1 MNKGTRKERRKNMA
15 PKQKRLTQQEKRERA
30 MVKREL
36 QEAGI
41 LPPDKPRLNRKR
53 FKAEVQAAWDSEMNL
68 ASLSDALLLS
78 RAITWMLA
86 DVPSQPVTPEQIG
99 LLKAMKIAL
108 ELKRMYQRADG
119 DGPGRFTMKDE
130 YDHIKPVMDL

>member
-1 MNKGTRKERRKNMA
+1 MA
-15 PKQKRLTQQEKRERA
+15 KTQKRLTQREKRERA

-36 QEAGI
+36 QEARI

-53 FKAEVQAAWDSEMNL
+53 FKEEVQAAWDSEMNL
-68 ASLSDALLLS
+68 AALSDALLLS

-86 DVPSQPVTPEQIG
+86 DVPSQLVTPEQIG

-108 ELKRMYQRADG
+108 ELKRMYQQADG

>member
-1 MNKGTRKERRKNMA
+1 MA
-15 PKQKRLTQQEKRERA
+15 PKQKRLTQREKRERA

-53 FKAEVQAAWDSEMNL
+53 FKEEVQAAWDSEMNL
-68 ASLSDALLLS
+68 ASLPDALLLS

-86 DVPSQPVTPEQIG
+86 DVPSQPVTPEQVG

-108 ELKRMYQRADG
+108 ELKRMYQQADG

-130 YDHIKPVMDL
+130 YDHIKPIMDL